1 MTACCVWNASNAA
14 AGGGT
19 VAPTVSALANGDTN
33 SSYLVSPVYAGVK
46 FDTDG
51 EEYESTAAGGY
62 GATVGTWLDT
72 GTSDQVWVEF
82 LRTSGSKSQF
92 IGKSNSTRYSI
103 ATDSI
108 WRISDS
114 SAGSG
119 YENILGTFRFWDAA
133 SGGNI
138 LQTTSSADWR
148 CRRAVDPCP
157 LCCFTP
163 DTPITMG
170 DGSTMHIADV
180 KVGDMIMVVDGI
192 EAVTEVIT
200 RIDRAM
206 FDITFLDGRVL
217 TASDDHPLYVEG
229 KGFAAINPDPSIS
242 YKDLGVA
249 EILTTG
255 DMVLDQDHNLNE
267 VLTIQQVEFP
277 ETVYTFGNTRFYA
290 NGMLVY

>member
-14 AGGGT
+14 VSSGG
-19 VAPTVSALANGDTN
+19 VAPTTSALANGDTN
-33 SSYLVSPVYAGVK
+33 SSYLVNPVYAGVK
-46 FDTDG
+46 FDADG
-51 EEYESTAAGGY
+51 EEYESSAAGGW
-62 GATVGTWLDT
+62 GTTVGTWLDT
-72 GTSDQVWVEF
+72 GVPGDVWVEF
-82 LRTSGSKSQF
+82 IRTSGTKTAF
-92 IGKSNSTRYSI
+92 IGKSDSTRYNNV
-103 ATDSI
+103 TDNI
-108 WRISDS
+108 FRISDS
-114 SAGSG
+114 SAGAA
-119 YENILGTFRFWDAA
+119 YENIYGLFKFWDAA
-133 SGGNI
+133 SGGSL
-138 LQTTSSADWR
+138 LQTTSLADWR

-170 DGSTMHIADV
+170 DGSTMHIADIR
-180 KVGDMIMVVDGI
+180 VGDMIMVVDGV

-200 RIDRAM
+200 RTDRDM